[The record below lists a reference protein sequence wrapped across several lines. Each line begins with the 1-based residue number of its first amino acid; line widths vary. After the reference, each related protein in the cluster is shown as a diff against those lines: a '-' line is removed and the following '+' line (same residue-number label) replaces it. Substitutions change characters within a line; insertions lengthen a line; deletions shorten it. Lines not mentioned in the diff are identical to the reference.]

1 MESGKCAWLDN
12 AGGYSGWGVRLDDFP
27 EQESC
32 QELRQIFNR
41 SMSLIL
47 LIPVGIIWLL
57 GVIFFR
63 RFRIWLPYYLVGTV
77 GLAYI
82 LVVLFSR
89 VFNFDLVVAH
99 SIAMAVHDLLN
110 FVAIPTEIFQ
120 NAPGA
125 LLVLVVTQNI
135 GWTVLQIGVESSGML
150 EISVLVSLVTFYPL
164 WSWRKKMVLAV
175 IGGAFSWL
183 ANVARMMIIALMLHF
198 FGKEVLVLAHTF
210 IGKGFFFIVTIVI
223 YWFLVTTSSLTEIK
237 KKISQIS
244 STNQP

>member
-1 MESGKCAWLDN
+1 
-12 AGGYSGWGVRLDDFP
+12 
-27 EQESC
+27 
-32 QELRQIFNR
+32 
-41 SMSLIL
+41 MSLIL

-89 VFNFDLVVAH
+89 VFNFELVVAQ
-99 SIAMAVHDLLN
+99 SIALAVHDLLN

-120 NAPGA
+120 HAPGT
-125 LLVLVVTQNI
+125 LLVLVVTQKI
-135 GWTVLQIGVESSGML
+135 GWTILQIGVESSGML

-175 IGGAFSWL
+175 IGGAFTWF
-183 ANVARMMIIALMLHF
+183 ANVARMLIIALMLHF
-198 FGKEVLVLAHTF
+198 LGKEVLVLAHTF
-210 IGKGFFFIVTIVI
+210 IGKAFFFIVTIVI

-244 STNQP
+244 STVQR